1 MIYAIIYKTTCLV
14 NGKIYIGQHY
24 IQSQKTLDPWYIGS
38 GTIISKAIRHYG
50 IQNFKRDILCK
61 INVNNPKLINKLE
74 EIFISKYHSDDLTI
88 GYNVLSTAV
97 NKDCPSPM
105 RVPEIAKKSGISHH
119 ERYIKN
125 PELRKL
131 QSDRI
136 KELFKSSEIR
146 NKISVALIGN
156 TNRKGKKNSKEHN
169 EAISRANKGKKR
181 TEEQKKRMSEALKGR
196 KPTSGT
202 KGIKFSEEAR
212 LHMSISAKEA
222 WKRRKVQNI
231 RMQSTKHF
239 N

>member
-1 MIYAIIYKTTCLV
+1 M
-14 NGKIYIGQHY
+14 
-24 IQSQKTLDPWYIGS
+24 
-38 GTIISKAIRHYG
+38 
-50 IQNFKRDILCK
+50 
-61 INVNNPKLINKLE
+61 
-74 EIFISKYHSDDLTI
+74 
-88 GYNVLSTAV
+88 
-97 NKDCPSPM
+97 
-105 RVPEIAKKSGISHH
+105 
-119 ERYIKN
+119 
-125 PELRKL
+125 RKL

-156 TNRKGKKNSKEHN
+156 TNRNGKKNSKEHN

>member
-1 MIYAIIYKTTCLV
+1 MIYVIVYKTTCLV

-38 GTIISKAIRHYG
+38 GTI
-50 IQNFKRDILCK
+50 
-61 INVNNPKLINKLE
+61 
-74 EIFISKYHSDDLTI
+74 
-88 GYNVLSTAV
+88 
-97 NKDCPSPM
+97 
-105 RVPEIAKKSGISHH
+105 
-119 ERYIKN
+119 
-125 PELRKL
+125 
-131 QSDRI
+131 
-136 KELFKSSEIR
+136 
-146 NKISVALIGN
+146 ISVALIGN

-202 KGIKFSEEAR
+202 KGVKFSEEAR

-222 WKRRKVQNI
+222 WKIRKVQNI